1 MRYQGKMTFTDF
13 PKLENLKCHKKR
25 QMFALNKEDQE
36 RLILY
41 KYIRNHAI
49 KNVHYRAS
57 KSF

>member
-1 MRYQGKMTFTDF
+1 MTFTDF
-13 PKLENLKCHKKR
+13 PKIENLKCHKKR